1 MRACRSWMS
10 LRWCL
15 VLALLSHPAWLAAQ
29 APSPAPAPAPAP
41 GRAMPDGRR
50 ALHVDMALGNQRL
63 RMDDCVGC
71 PGGRADMSGQLV
83 VAFPATRRLLV
94 GASGTRVWPAYDQ
107 PSVRGR
113 SARALVRWWPPGLG
127 PMFVQASVGRMRY
140 SFTDQVEESFQSGRL
155 VILRGTEVGG
165 GAGAIVPLF
174 RATVAMTPFVHA
186 WRVPDARGTRRT
198 QAGVDVRH
206 ETTMTGW
213 QAGLALTLRL

>member
-1 MRACRSWMS
+1 MS
-10 LRWCL
+10 EPVDPASDPLLLRML
-15 VLALLSHPAWLAAQ
+15 DYQ
-29 APSPAPAPAPAP
+29 
-41 GRAMPDGRR
+41 R
-50 ALHVDMALGNQRL
+50 ALGGLSRVASELLPQDRLLHHVTAVVSRVTHIRHVKVLCYRAD
-63 RMDDCVGC
+63 
-71 PGGRADMSGQLV
+71 RADMLAPREQPR
-83 VAFPATRRLLV
+83 ADPFPATRRLLV

-127 PMFVQASVGRMRY
+127 PMFVQASVGRTRY